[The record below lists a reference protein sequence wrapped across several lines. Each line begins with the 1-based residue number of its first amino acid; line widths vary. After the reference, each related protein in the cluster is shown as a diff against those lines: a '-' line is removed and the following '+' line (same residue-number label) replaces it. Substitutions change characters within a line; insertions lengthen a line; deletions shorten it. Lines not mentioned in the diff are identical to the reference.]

1 MDTLVRYNFAEP
13 MLKPSPALA
22 SELYSFQSHP
32 MLVVLS
38 GPSGVGKDTLLKHLK
53 ERGYDFA
60 FVVTMTTRPRR
71 SNEVDGVDYLFVDK
85 GTFADMMQDD
95 ELLEHSLVYGDYKGI
110 PKQQVRDAI
119 RSGKDVLMRID
130 VQGAGKIRKIV
141 PNAVTIFLAPESE
154 DELIRRLA
162 ERKTETA
169 EGLKLRIATARE
181 EMKRV
186 SEFDYIV
193 VNRENCQDKA
203 VDQIVAIV
211 TAERC
216 RVHRTPIEL

>member
-1 MDTLVRYNFAEP
+1 MKSECRTSSLAPASDLYHY
-13 MLKPSPALA
+13 PSP
-22 SELYSFQSHP
+22 P

-38 GPSGVGKDTLLKHLK
+38 GPSGVGKDTLLRRLK

-60 FVVTMTTRPRR
+60 FVVTMTTRPKRED
-71 SNEVDGVDYLFVDK
+71 EVDGVDYIFVSK
-85 GTFADMMQDD
+85 STFADMMQAD

-119 RSGKDVLMRID
+119 ASGKDVMMRID
-130 VQGAGKIRKIV
+130 VQGAAKIRKII

-154 DELIRRLA
+154 AELIRRLT
-162 ERKTETA
+162 ERKTESPD
-169 EGLKLRIATARE
+169 GLKLRIATARE
-181 EMKRV
+181 EMKRIH
-186 SEFDYIV
+186 EFDYVV
-193 VNRENCQDKA
+193 VNRAGRQDEA

-216 RVHRTPIEL
+216 RVGRKPICL

>member
-1 MDTLVRYNFAEP
+1 
-13 MLKPSPALA
+13 
-22 SELYSFQSHP
+22 

-38 GPSGVGKDTLLKHLK
+38 GPSGVGKDTLLKRLK
-53 ERGYDFA
+53 ERGHDFA

-71 SNEVDGVDYLFVDK
+71 ENEIDGVDYIFVTK
-85 GTFADMMQDD
+85 SHFADMMQDD
-95 ELLEHSLVYGDYKGI
+95 ELLEQSTVYGEYKGI
-110 PKQQVRDAI
+110 PKQQVRDAV

-130 VQGAGKIRKIV
+130 VQGAAKIRKIV

-154 DELIRRLA
+154 EELVRRLS
-162 ERKTETA
+162 ERKTETP

-181 EMKRV
+181 EMKRI
-186 SEFDYIV
+186 SEFEFMV
-193 VNRENCQDKA
+193 VNRDNCQDRA

-216 RVHRTPIEL
+216 RVQRTPLDL

>member
-1 MDTLVRYNFAEP
+1 MQPIFAAP
-13 MLKPSPALA
+13 VPPAYLYDFRSP
-22 SELYSFQSHP
+22 P

-38 GPSGVGKDTLLKHLK
+38 GPSGVGKDTLLKRLK

-71 SNEVDGVDYLFVDK
+71 ENEVDGVDYIFVGK
-85 GTFADMMQDD
+85 GEFADMMQAD

-110 PKQQVRDAI
+110 PKQQVRDAM
-119 RSGKDVLMRID
+119 RSGKDVMMRID
-130 VQGAGKIRKIV
+130 VQGAAKIRSIV
-141 PNAVTIFLAPESE
+141 PNAVTIFLAPENE
-154 DELIRRLA
+154 TELERRLA
-162 ERKTETA
+162 ERKTETL
-169 EGLKLRIATARE
+169 ENLKIRIATARE

-186 SEFDYIV
+186 HEFDYVV
-193 VNRENCQDKA
+193 VNRDNHQDAA

-216 RVHRTPIEL
+216 RIGRQPICL